1 MPIAFR
7 VEGSESL
14 RRKLGHL
21 QTNVQGR
28 MLERALTAGALIV
41 QNAAKINAPYK
52 TGNLRRSIH
61 IGGHEDLAGDYQNI
75 QQESGDPVPGP
86 EGSGVA
92 VAVYVGTNVIYARQ
106 REYGGT
112 ITARNGPYL
121 WWKDDDGTWH
131 HARSVYQRPQPY
143 MRPAIDE
150 NQEEVRQEVGEAL
163 ADLIRAAVR

>member
-21 QTNVQGR
+21 QQNVQGR
-28 MLERALTAGALIV
+28 MLERALVAGALIV
-41 QNAAKINAPYK
+41 QNAAKINAPYR

-61 IGGHEDLAGDYQNI
+61 IGGHEDLAGDYQNV
-75 QQESGDPVPGP
+75 QGESGDPVPAP
-86 EGSGVA
+86 EGSGVK
-92 VAVYVGTNVIYARQ
+92 VAVYIGTNVIYARQ

-121 WWKDDDGTWH
+121 WWRDSDGSWH
-131 HARSVYQRPQPY
+131 HARSVWQAATPY

-150 NQEEVRQEVGEAL
+150 NGDAVRQEVGEAL
-163 ADLIRAAVR
+163 VDLIRVAVR